1 MNDMRQSLRVWM
13 FAKMLKDNVFIKAS
27 SCVPNFSVLL
37 IQVSH
42 VLQALILNICAKFC
56 KSDKCPCLL
65 AAVS

>member
-13 FAKMLKDNVFIKAS
+13 FAKMLKENVFIKAS

-42 VLQALILNICAKFC
+42 VLQALIVMFVPSFVNLTNV
-56 KSDKCPCLL
+56 P
-65 AAVS
+65 VY